1 MKTVY
6 EVIEDYKKFVRMS
19 ADMTVELE
27 EIKRK
32 MDTGEIDIPTAT
44 NMQREVLDRFINS

>member
-6 EVIEDYKKFVRMS
+6 EVIEEYKKMERISV
-19 ADMTVELE
+19 DMTVELK

-32 MDTGEIDIPTAT
+32 TDEGEIDEITST